1 LTSCPINVAMTCAK
15 ELFSAYPQREFR
27 EPEIFVRGL
36 VATLARYPE
45 AVVRKV
51 CSAESGLP
59 QTSKFL
65 PSIAEVREACEA
77 IHTPPRSYM
86 QTA

>member
-1 LTSCPINVAMTCAK
+1 MRCAK
-15 ELFSAYPQREFR
+15 ELFSAYPRREFK

-45 AVVRKV
+45 EVVRKV
-51 CSAESGLP
+51 CDVEVGLP

-77 IHTPPRSYM
+77 AANPPRRFMVTY
-86 QTA
+86 